1 MLHTVHGVMKSQ
13 TQLSDCTELSN
24 MNVTNFMKVIN
35 FMPVFQFMKVTFM
48 EVLILWNIYLHLLRD
63 RNIYLPRDVN
73 IYTEI

>member
-1 MLHTVHGVMKSQ
+1 MLHTVRGVMKSQ

-48 EVLILWNIYLHLLRD
+48 EVLILWNIYIF
-63 RNIYLPRDVN
+63 IYQ
-73 IYTEI
+73 EI